1 MVINNNSDLLDM
13 IIDGV
18 FVKQVNETIDAHAD
32 ILTPEIMKRTDFK
45 IISRNALFDGIKS
58 ITEKDTSSDRY
69 GTKKLYK
76 LVNEYWKRWGR
87 VNFKAFYIADT
98 ADADDDKLVLSKL
111 GIIINESALASDILS
126 SIGWLDDFI
135 EIIKIDAM
143 HEVGHVMD
151 YVMSLDGMNR
161 VDYLNQLNEETEL
174 KQKHYKW
181 CDEQEKDMYKKTLE
195 ERLEIF
201 KRTTTEY
208 YKLPPEL
215 RADTLTGIDRGKY
228 IDLLYKYENYSE
240 DKSTKIEPIDT

>member
-1 MVINNNSDLLDM
+1 M
-13 IIDGV
+13 IIDDV

-32 ILTPEIMKRTDFK
+32 ILTPEIMKRTNFK

-87 VNFKAFYIADT
+87 VNFKAFYIANT
-98 ADADDDKLVLSKL
+98 AAADDDKLVLSKL
-111 GIIINESALASDILS
+111 GIIINESALTSDILS

-143 HEVGHVMD
+143 HEVGHIMD

-161 VDYLNQLNEETEL
+161 IDYLNQSTEETEL
-174 KQKHYKW
+174 KQEFFKW

-201 KRTTTEY
+201 KRIDAKY
-208 YKLPPEL
+208 YQLPPEL
-215 RADTLTGIDRGKY
+215 KADTLAGIDRGKY
-228 IDLLYKYENYSE
+228 IDLLYKYEHYSK
-240 DKSTKIEPIDT
+240 DKSAKIEPIDT

>member
-1 MVINNNSDLLDM
+1 M
-13 IIDGV
+13 IIDDV
-18 FVKQVNETIDAHAD
+18 FVKQVNETIAAHAD
-32 ILTPEIMKRTDFK
+32 ILTPEIMKRTNFK
-45 IISRNALFDGIKS
+45 IISRNVLFDGIKS
-58 ITEKDTSSDRY
+58 ITGQDTSSDRY

-87 VNFKAFYIADT
+87 VNFKAFYIANT
-98 ADADDDKLVLSKL
+98 TDDNDKLVLSKL
-111 GIIINESALASDILS
+111 GIIINQSSLASDILS

-143 HEVGHVMD
+143 HEVGHIID

-161 VDYLNQLNEETEL
+161 IDYLNQSTEEDEL
-174 KQKHYKW
+174 KQKHFKW

-201 KRTTTEY
+201 KRVDAEY

-215 RADTLTGIDRGKY
+215 RADTLAGIDRGKY
-228 IDLLYKYENYSE
+228 IDLLYKYEHYSE
-240 DKSTKIEPIDT
+240 DKSAKIEPIDV

>member
-1 MVINNNSDLLDM
+1 M
-13 IIDGV
+13 IVDGV
-18 FVKQVNETIDAHAD
+18 FVKQVNEIINAHAD

-45 IISRNALFDGIKS
+45 IISRNALFDGIES

-69 GTKKLYK
+69 GRKKLYR

-87 VNFKAFYIADT
+87 VNFKAFYIAN
-98 ADADDDKLVLSKL
+98 ADDDDGKLVLSKL
-111 GIIINESALASDILS
+111 GIIINESALTSDILS

-143 HEVGHVMD
+143 HEVGHIMD

-161 VDYLNQLNEETEL
+161 VDYLNRLNEETEL
-174 KQKHYKW
+174 KQKHFKW

-201 KRTTTEY
+201 KRADAEY
-208 YKLPPEL
+208 YKLSPEL
-215 RADTLTGIDRGKY
+215 RADTLAGIDRGKY
-228 IDLLYKYENYSE
+228 IDLLYKYEHYSE
-240 DKSTKIEPIDT
+240 DKSAKIESIDT